1 MTCKKKPHDFNSINI
16 IVLIIDLRFIYFISD
31 LFIMIMDTS
40 LGIIPYIIANKLVLE
55 VSLSP

>member
-1 MTCKKKPHDFNSINI
+1 MTCKKKLHDFNSINI